1 MITQIKSSKTAA
13 LKLSLGLMVTAAL
26 LMSFAFDKEQYTI
39 QNDKSADILNIIW
52 CFLIDIVI
60 EPVREKEV
68 GVGSPA
74 QNWP

>member
-39 QNDKSADILNIIW
+39 QDSKSSQSTN
-52 CFLIDIVI
+52 
-60 EPVREKEV
+60 
-68 GVGSPA
+68 
-74 QNWP
+74 